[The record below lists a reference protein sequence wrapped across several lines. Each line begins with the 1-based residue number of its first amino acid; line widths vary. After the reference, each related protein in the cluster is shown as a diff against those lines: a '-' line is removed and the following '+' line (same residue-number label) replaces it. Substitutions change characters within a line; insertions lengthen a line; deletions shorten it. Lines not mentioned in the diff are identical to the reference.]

1 MIFLQLFILAF
12 ILILLLRLA
21 YRALHMIEPSSKVRK
36 ILLRYFPMLE
46 FGIWL
51 WFVFRASSAAF
62 SQYPYHNI
70 VMSAIALA
78 LVLVFGWYLLRDLV
92 AGMVIKTESSLEK
105 DQFLKTELASGRIKR
120 LGYRSVVLETDHGDK
135 IRIPYSRLN
144 KLLLIRPAEEEA
156 SHSHV
161 IEMLVDRKYQAEM
174 IKKDITSQLLNMP
187 WVVTGLP
194 PEVIVSAKDRSYFL
208 VEIRFNVI
216 KKDHVTLVEEN
227 IKGYSGTGAIQESG

>member
-1 MIFLQLFILAF
+1 MMLLQLFILAV
-12 ILILLLRLA
+12 ILMLLLRLA
-21 YRALHMIEPSSKVRK
+21 YRALHLIERGNKMRR
-36 ILLRYFPMLE
+36 ILLRYFPMME
-46 FGIWL
+46 FAVWL

-120 LGYRSVVLETDHGDK
+120 LGHRSVILETDNGDK
-135 IRIPYSRLN
+135 IRIPYTRLN
-144 KLLLIRPAEEEA
+144 KLLLTRPAEEEA

-161 IEMLVDRKYQAEM
+161 IEISVDRKYQAEM

-194 PEVIVSAKDRSYFL
+194 PEVIVSAKDQSFFR

-227 IKGYSGTGAIQESG
+227 IKGYSGTTTLQG

>member
-1 MIFLQLFILAF
+1 MMLLQLFILAV
-12 ILILLLRLA
+12 ILVLLLRLA
-21 YRALHMIEPSSKVRK
+21 YRALHLIEPGRRVRR
-36 ILLRYFPMLE
+36 ILLRYFPMME
-46 FGIWL
+46 FAIWL
-51 WFVFRASSAAF
+51 WFIFRASSVAF

-70 VMSAIALA
+70 VMSAIALS

-135 IRIPYSRLN
+135 IRIPYTRLN
-144 KLLLIRPAEEEA
+144 KLLLTRPAEEEA
-156 SHSHV
+156 SQSHV
-161 IEMLVDRKYQAEM
+161 IEMLVDRKHQAEM

-187 WVVTGLP
+187 WVVTGSP
-194 PEVIVSAKDRSYFL
+194 PEVIVSAKDKVHFL

-227 IKGYSGTGAIQESG
+227 IKGYSGPVAPQQ

>member
-1 MIFLQLFILAF
+1 MMLLQLFILAL
-12 ILILLLRLA
+12 ILLLLLRLA
-21 YRALHMIEPSSKVRK
+21 YRALHLIEPGRRVRRV
-36 ILLRYFPMLE
+36 LLRFFPMME
-46 FGIWL
+46 FAIWL

-70 VMSAIALA
+70 VMSALALA
-78 LVLVFGWYLLRDLV
+78 LVVVFGWYVLRDLV
-92 AGMVIKTESSLEK
+92 AGMVIKTESSLDK

-120 LGYRSVVLETDHGDK
+120 LGYRSILLETDNGDK

-144 KLLLIRPAEEEA
+144 KLLLHHPAEEET

-161 IEMLVDRKYQAEM
+161 IEMRVDRKYQAEM

-187 WVVTGLP
+187 WVVTGFP
-194 PEVIVSAKDRSYFL
+194 PEVIVTAQDKEYFL

-216 KKDHVTLVEEN
+216 KKDHVILVEEN
-227 IKGYSGTGAIQESG
+227 IKGYSGPATSQG